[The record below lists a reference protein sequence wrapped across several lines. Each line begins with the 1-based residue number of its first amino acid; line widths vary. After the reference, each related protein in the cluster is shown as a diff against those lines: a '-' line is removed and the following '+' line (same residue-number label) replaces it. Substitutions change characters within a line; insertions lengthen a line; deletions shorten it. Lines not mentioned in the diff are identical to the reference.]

1 MYCKKEWLMAK
12 GGCAGKL
19 VGMQEGVQL
28 NSSGIG
34 VGSNA
39 VFSFHW

>member
-1 MYCKKEWLMAK
+1 MAK

-19 VGMQEGVQL
+19 IRMEEGVER

-34 VGSNA
+34 VGSSG
-39 VFSFHW
+39 VFSVY